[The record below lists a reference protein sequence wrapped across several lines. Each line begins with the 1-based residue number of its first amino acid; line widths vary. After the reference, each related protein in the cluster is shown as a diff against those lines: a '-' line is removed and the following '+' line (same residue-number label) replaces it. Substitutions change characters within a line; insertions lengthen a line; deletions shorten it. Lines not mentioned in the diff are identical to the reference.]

1 MGKAARKR
9 LRGKIRYLA
18 EIAETRP
25 ELFAHKWDRR
35 MDSWLREIRLSI
47 AEWKRGGDAS
57 GERVFAIVDGAME
70 TLAACGPEMFDR
82 HAKDT
87 FNVLC
92 DACCAGAAGILD
104 GRLYRLSNY
113 GYLQSKARAEDA
125 EALSAQGDT
134 LPEGRKGKGGK
145 A

>member
-9 LRGKIRYLA
+9 LQGKIRYLA

-47 AEWKRGGDAS
+47 ADWRRGGDAAH
-57 GERVFAIVDGAME
+57 ERVFEIVDGAME
-70 TLAACGPEMFDR
+70 TLEACGPEMFER

-87 FNVLC
+87 FHVLC
-92 DACCAGAAGILD
+92 DACCAGAAVILD

-125 EALSAQGDT
+125 DALSAQDDKH
-134 LPEGRKGKGGK
+134 PEGRKRKGGG